1 MRGDSYAACA
11 LAPSEETIGDVWC
24 RSGLKLVGDSLER

>member
-11 LAPSEETIGDVWC
+11 LAPSGEMIGDVWC
-24 RSGLKLVGDSLER
+24 RSELKLVGDSLER

>member
-11 LAPSEETIGDVWC
+11 LVPSGETIGNV
-24 RSGLKLVGDSLER
+24 RSELKLVGDSLER